1 MLFWSLG
8 IGGEQGLYDTYAH
21 GASVPLGEEGSEQV
35 NKHIDCL
42 GENHRGCNCGRGWTA
57 GEPAWG
63 RHL

>member
-8 IGGEQGLYDTYAH
+8 IGGEQGLYDPYAH

-42 GENHRGCNCGRGWTA
+42 GENHRGCNCG
-57 GEPAWG
+57 
-63 RHL
+63 